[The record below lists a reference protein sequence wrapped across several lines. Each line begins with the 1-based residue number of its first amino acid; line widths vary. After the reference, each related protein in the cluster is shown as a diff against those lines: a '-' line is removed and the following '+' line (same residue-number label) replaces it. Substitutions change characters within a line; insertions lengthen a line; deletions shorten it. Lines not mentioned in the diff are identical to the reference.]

1 MKPIVVV
8 AHDEFTDATV
18 EEDVLNAIGATV
30 LYPRN
35 LTTPE
40 AIEAAIEADALIV
53 ARQMVSGELLSRLR
67 RCRIVSRA
75 GTGVDNIDVGA
86 AAKYGIWVTNVP
98 DYSVDEVS
106 THAIALLL
114 AYVRRIP
121 RLVEMTRQGIW
132 DSMLVRPLERLADQK
147 LGVLGFGRIGR
158 TVAKKGIGLGLSVTA
173 HDPFV
178 DAASMREMGVRSVDF
193 ETILRTS
200 DFLTL
205 HMPLSNAT
213 HHIIDAKALSLM
225 KPSAFLINTA
235 RGGLVDENALLR
247 AVEAGQIAGAAL
259 DALLAEPPPLDDPL
273 LRDERIMITPHI
285 GWYSEASGR
294 DMRAWSAEEVVRV
307 LSGERPRYPVNQI
320 EYNSDRQ
327 ESSKND

>member
-18 EEDVLNAIGATV
+18 EEDVLCDIGATV

-53 ARQMVSGELLSRLR
+53 ARQDVSAELLSRLR

-75 GTGVDNIDVGA
+75 GTGVDNIDVKSA
-86 AAKYGIWVTNVP
+86 TKYGIWVTNVP

-114 AYVRRIP
+114 AYVRQIP
-121 RLVEMTRQGIW
+121 RLVEMNRQGIW
-132 DSMLVRPLERLADQK
+132 DTMLVRPLERLADRT

-158 TVAKKGIGLGLSVTA
+158 AVAKKGIGLGLAVTA
-173 HDPFV
+173 HDPYI
-178 DAASMREMGVRSVDF
+178 DTASMEEMGVQAVDF

-200 DFLTL
+200 DFVTL
-205 HMPLSNAT
+205 HMPLTNST
-213 HHIIDAKALSLM
+213 RHIIDAAALSLM
-225 KPSAFLINTA
+225 KSTAFLINTA
-235 RGGLVDENALLR
+235 RGGLVDEDALLH
-247 AVEAGQIAGAAL
+247 AVEAGAIAGAAL
-259 DALLAEPPPLDDPL
+259 DALSTEPPPLDDPL
-273 LRDERIMITPHI
+273 LRNERIMITPHI
-285 GWYSEASGR
+285 GWYSEASSR
-294 DMRAWSAEEVVRV
+294 DMRTWSAEEVVRV
-307 LSGERPRYPVNQI
+307 LSGESPRYPVNQI
-320 EYNSDRQ
+320 DYGCERQ
-327 ESSKND
+327 KSVKHD

>member
-18 EEDVLNAIGATV
+18 EEDVLSAIGATV

-53 ARQMVSGELLSRLR
+53 ARQKVSGEMLSRLR

-86 AAKYGIWVTNVP
+86 ATKYGIWVTNVP

-132 DSMLVRPLERLADQK
+132 DSMLVRPLERLAGQN

-158 TVAKKGIGLGLSVTA
+158 AVAKKGIGLGLSVTA

-213 HHIIDAKALSLM
+213 HHIIDAKALPLM
-225 KPSAFLINTA
+225 KPTAFLINTA
-235 RGGLVDENALLR
+235 RGGLVDENALLC
-247 AVEAGQIAGAAL
+247 AVESGTIAGAAL

-294 DMRAWSAEEVVRV
+294 DMRAWSAQEVVRV

-320 EYNSDRQ
+320 EYDCDRQ
-327 ESSKND
+327 KSSKND

>member
-8 AHDEFTDATV
+8 AHDEFTDAAV
-18 EEDVLNAIGATV
+18 EESVLSAIGATV

-53 ARQMVSGELLSRLR
+53 ARQMVSGELLGRLR

-86 AAKYGIWVTNVP
+86 ATKYGIWVTNVP

-132 DSMLVRPLERLADQK
+132 DSMLVRPLERLADQT

-158 TVAKKGIGLGLSVTA
+158 AVAKKGIGLGLAVTA

-178 DAASMREMGVRSVDF
+178 DAASMQEIGVRSVDF

-213 HHIIDAKALSLM
+213 HHIIDAKALSLV

-259 DALLAEPPPLDDPL
+259 DALLAEPPPVDDPL

-307 LSGERPRYPVNQI
+307 FSGERPRYPVNQI
-320 EYNSDRQ
+320 EHDCDRQ
-327 ESSKND
+327 KSSKND